1 MSYGMTAGIAEVSAG
16 AEVAELRTAQARCPV
31 CVMTLSLD
39 DEQPKIGTVHWRIV
53 SARHGL
59 RIGTAEGFECPNGHS
74 SADDPQ
80 LLKAFPS
87 RRF

>member
-1 MSYGMTAGIAEVSAG
+1 MTAGV
-16 AEVAELRTAQARCPV
+16 AEVAPAMSSAELRAAEARCPV

-39 DEQPKIGTVHWRIV
+39 DDRPKIGTVHWRIV
-53 SARHGL
+53 PTDGGL
-59 RIGTAEGFECPNGHS
+59 RIGTAERFGCPNGHTS
-74 SADDPQ
+74 EDDPD

>member
-1 MSYGMTAGIAEVSAG
+1 MTAVVAEVSAAG
-16 AEVAELRTAQARCPV
+16 ISFELRTAEARCPV

-39 DEQPKIGTVHWRIV
+39 DERPKVGTVRWKIV
-53 SARHGL
+53 STGSGL
-59 RIGTAEGFECPNGHS
+59 QIGTAESFECTNGHS
-74 SADDPQ
+74 SADEPE

>member
-1 MSYGMTAGIAEVSAG
+1 MKEGMTAGIAEVVPS
-16 AEVAELRTAQARCPV
+16 VELRVTEARCPV

-39 DEQPKIGTVHWRIV
+39 DEQPKIGAVHWRI
-53 SARHGL
+53 AATDGGL
-59 RIGTAEGFECPNGHS
+59 RIGTAERFRCPNGHTS
-74 SADDPQ
+74 EDDPD